1 MLEILE
7 FIFSSFWI
15 YLGFFMLLLVIGAII
30 VESISNICKTI
41 IKLKV
46 LKQEDYNQRLIDMID
61 AEIEE

>member
-15 YLGFFMLLLVIGAII
+15 YLGFFMLLLVVGAII

>member
-15 YLGFFMLLLVIGAII
+15 YLGFFMLLLVLGAII